1 METIE
6 LWPGDRVRWRKVEFA
21 INSTWQDGTVD
32 LWDERNKTVIENVK
46 ASELEVIFEG
56 DLMDNLMD
64 KLQKHEEVEPFSEE
78 EAKAEYDEWQKQA
91 IMDDKAQ

>member
-1 METIE
+1 MKTTG
-6 LWPGDRVRWRKVEFA
+6 LWPGDRVKWRKVVFTVQ
-21 INSTWQDGTVD
+21 STWQDGTVD
-32 LWDERNKTVIENVK
+32 LWDADNHTLLEKIQ

-64 KLQKHEEVEPFSEE
+64 RLREHKEVEPYSKADAE
-78 EAKAEYDEWQKQA
+78 AEYDEWMKQA